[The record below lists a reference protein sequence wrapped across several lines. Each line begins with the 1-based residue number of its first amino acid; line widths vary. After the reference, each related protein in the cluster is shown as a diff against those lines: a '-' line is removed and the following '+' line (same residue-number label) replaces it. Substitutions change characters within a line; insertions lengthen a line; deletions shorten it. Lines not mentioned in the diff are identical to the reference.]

1 MFTMR
6 HLGDAVLNAKR
17 RGVDV
22 RIISDNSMI
31 NSSGTQIN
39 RLQGEGTIRTKSMNF
54 FLSST

>member
-6 HLGDAVLNAKR
+6 HLGDAIMNAKK
-17 RGVDV
+17 RGIDI

-39 RLQGEGTIRTKSMNF
+39 RLQGEGRI
-54 FLSST
+54 